1 VSLRAAVV
9 YSRLPEDLAVAADD
23 RFEEFDLPEVPL
35 AVAAALRRCGV
46 DAFPLEDDP
55 RLVPRLLE
63 AQPDFVF
70 NLAEGLR
77 GRGREAVVPAICEHL
92 GLPYT
97 GSDAL
102 TLAATLD
109 KGVARRL
116 VAGAVAVPEGVVVRP
131 GEALPASFPLP
142 AIVKPVSE
150 GSSKGIHDGL
160 AIAFDR
166 HAVEERVQA
175 VAARYRQPA
184 LVEGFVAGPEVTV
197 AVLGCEKPEVAAMMQ
212 VLPQRGPL
220 SRFVYTIE
228 AKRDWQQRV
237 RYAVPPELPAEVL
250 DRLRSA
256 ALAAFRALECRD
268 VARLDFRLDQGGMP
282 YFLEANPLPGLS
294 PDKGDIVFAT
304 GRAGL
309 PYDELI
315 ARIAAR
321 AMRETVLAKA
331 KA

>member
-1 VSLRAAVV
+1 
-9 YSRLPEDLAVAADD
+9 
-23 RFEEFDLPEVPL
+23 
-35 AVAAALRRCGV
+35 
-46 DAFPLEDDP
+46 
-55 RLVPRLLE
+55 
-63 AQPDFVF
+63 
-70 NLAEGLR
+70 
-77 GRGREAVVPAICEHL
+77 VVPAICEHL

-97 GSDAL
+97 GSDGL

-109 KGVARRL
+109 KAVARRL
-116 VAGAVAVPEGVVVRP
+116 IAGAVAVPQGLVVRP
-131 GEALPASFPLP
+131 GEALPDALPLP

-160 AIAFDR
+160 AIAWER
-166 HAVEERVQA
+166 HAVEQRVQA
-175 VAARYRQPA
+175 LALRYGQPA
-184 LVEGFVAGPEVTV
+184 LVERFVAGPEVTV

-212 VLPQRGPL
+212 VLPQQGPL
-220 SRFVYTIE
+220 SHFVYTIE

-237 RYAVPPELPAEVL
+237 RYAVPPELPAEAL
-250 DRLRSA
+250 DRLRGA

-268 VARLDFRLDQGGMP
+268 VARLDFRLAEDGTP

-309 PYDELI
+309 PYDDLI

-321 AMRETVLAKA
+321 AMREAVLAKA

>member
-9 YSRLPEDLAVAADD
+9 YSRLPEDPVVAGDD
-23 RFEEFDLPEVPL
+23 RFEEFDLPEVPE
-35 AVAAALRRCGV
+35 AVAAALARRGV
-46 DAFPLEDDP
+46 EAVPLEDDT

-63 AQPDFVF
+63 DPPDFVF
-70 NLAEGLR
+70 NLAEGLG
-77 GRGREAVVPAICEHL
+77 GRGRESIVPAICEHL

-109 KGVARRL
+109 KSVARRL
-116 VAGAVAVPEGVVVRP
+116 VVGAVAVPEGVVVRP
-131 GEALPASFPLP
+131 GEALPPSLPLP

-150 GSSKGIHDGL
+150 GSSKGIHDNL
-160 AIAFDR
+160 AVALDR
-166 HAVEERVQA
+166 ASVEQRVQA
-175 VAARYRQPA
+175 LAQRYRQPA
-184 LVEGFVAGPEVTV
+184 LVEAFVAGPEVTV
-197 AVLGCEKPEVAAMMQ
+197 AVLGSEKPEVAAMMQ
-212 VLPQRGPL
+212 ILPQQGSL
-220 SRFVYTIE
+220 SHFVYSIE

-237 RYAVPPELPAEVL
+237 RYAVPPELPGEEL
-250 DRLRSA
+250 ERLRSA
-256 ALAAFRALECRD
+256 ALAVFRALECRD
-268 VARLDFRLDQGGMP
+268 VARLDFRLNQSGLP

-321 AMRETVLAKA
+321 AMREAVRAKS

>member
-9 YSRLPEDLAVAADD
+9 YSRLPEDPVVAADD
-23 RFEEFDLPEVPL
+23 RFEEFDRPEVPE
-35 AVAAALRRCGV
+35 AVAAALARCGV
-46 DAFPLEDDP
+46 DAFPIEDDP
-55 RLVPRLLE
+55 DLVPRLQSE
-63 AQPDFVF
+63 SPDFVF
-70 NLAEGLR
+70 NLAEGR
-77 GRGREAVVPAICEHL
+77 SGRGREAVVPAICEHL

-97 GSDAL
+97 GSDGL

-109 KGVARRL
+109 KAVARRL
-116 VAGAVAVPEGVVVRP
+116 IAGTVAVPQGLVVRP
-131 GEALPASFPLP
+131 GETLPAALPLP
-142 AIVKPVSE
+142 AIVKPVCE

-160 AIAFDR
+160 ALAFDR
-166 HAVEERVQA
+166 NAIEQRVQA
-175 VAARYRQPA
+175 LAARYQQPV

-212 VLPQRGPL
+212 VLPQQGPL
-220 SRFVYTIE
+220 SHFVYTIE

-237 RYAVPPELPAEVL
+237 RYAVPPELPPDVL
-250 DRLRSA
+250 DPLRSA

-268 VARLDFRLDQGGMP
+268 VARLDFRLDEGGTP
-282 YFLEANPLPGLS
+282 FFLEANPLPGLS

-321 AMRETVLAKA
+321 AMREAVLAKA
-331 KA
+331 NA

>member
-1 VSLRAAVV
+1 MSLRAAVV
-9 YSRLPEDLAVAADD
+9 YSRLPEDPVVRADD
-23 RFEEFDLPEVPL
+23 RFEEFDLPEVPE
-35 AVAAALRRCGV
+35 AVAAALGRCGV
-46 DAFPLEDDP
+46 DAFPLEDDA

-63 AQPDFVF
+63 EPPDFIF

-116 VAGAVAVPEGVVVRP
+116 MAGAVAVPEGIVVRP
-131 GEALPASFPLP
+131 GEALPAHFPLP
-142 AIVKPVSE
+142 AIVKPLSE

-166 HAVEERVQA
+166 RAVEERVQTL
-175 VAARYRQPA
+175 AARYRQPA

-220 SRFVYTIE
+220 SHFVYTIE

-237 RYAVPPELPAEVL
+237 RYAVPPELPAEVV

-268 VARLDFRLDQGGMP
+268 VARLDFRLDEGGIP

-321 AMRETVLAKA
+321 AMREAVLAKA

>member
-1 VSLRAAVV
+1 MSLRAAVV
-9 YSRLPEDLAVAADD
+9 YSRLPEDPAVAADD
-23 RFEEFDLPEVPL
+23 RFEEFDLPEVPE
-35 AVAAALRRCGV
+35 AVAAALARCGV
-46 DAFPLEDDP
+46 DAFPLEDDQ
-55 RLVPRLLE
+55 RLVPRLLAE
-63 AQPDFVF
+63 APDFVF

-97 GSDAL
+97 GSDGL

-109 KGVARRL
+109 KAVARRL
-116 VAGAVAVPEGVVVRP
+116 VAGSVAVPEAVVVRP
-131 GEALPASFPLP
+131 GEALPAALPLP
-142 AIVKPVSE
+142 AIVKPVCE

-160 AIAFDR
+160 AVAFDR
-166 HAVEERVQA
+166 QAVEERVQS
-175 VAARYRQPA
+175 VGNRYQQPV
-184 LVEGFVAGPEVTV
+184 LVERFVAGPEVTV

-212 VLPQRGPL
+212 VLPQRG
-220 SRFVYTIE
+220 SRAHFVYTIE

-268 VARLDFRLDQGGMP
+268 VARLDFRLDPSCSP

-321 AMRETVLAKA
+321 AMREAVLAKA
-331 KA
+331 NA